1 MYIIRGQLARNPEI
15 SLIKV
20 KNSVILSRNIFIINR
35 QVIVVIIYNKACK
48 RREKIKYIF
57 CYFPD

>member
-1 MYIIRGQLARNPEI
+1 MLKLIVIMYIIRGQLARNPEI

-35 QVIVVIIYNKACK
+35 QVVVIIIYNKAY
-48 RREKIKYIF
+48 KY
-57 CYFPD
+57 